1 MAAVV
6 VGMVHDAI
14 AAFVAGD
21 AARARAVIARDDQ
34 VDAMN
39 EELFRELLTYMMEDP
54 RAIARGIA
62 LTLVVRSLERIGD
75 QATNIAEQVIY
86 LVEGEDVRHRR
97 VGDGDD

>member
-1 MAAVV
+1 
-6 VGMVHDAI
+6 
-14 AAFVAGD
+14 
-21 AARARAVIARDDQ
+21 VIARDDQ